1 MVRKESDGVRGSCV
15 EEGRER
21 GAGTLSEHRIRVY
34 QTAADKAEMHKLL
47 AAVS

>member
-1 MVRKESDGVRGSCV
+1 MEGVEKWGVR
-15 EEGRER
+15 EGRER